1 MFFCLLLLLLL
12 LDPQPWPEGSY
23 ELAVRPFV
31 LLSLFPSTGSFLGI
45 GSLVFSE
52 TQHGVRG
59 PCAVHGRARFFEK
72 KIFATKMRF
81 LKFNF
86 F

>member
-1 MFFCLLLLLLL
+1 MLFCLLLLLLL
-12 LDPQPWPEGSY
+12 LLHPQLWPEGFY

-31 LLSLFPSTGSFLGI
+31 LLSGSFLGI

-59 PCAVHGRARFFEK
+59 PCAVRGRARSFEK
-72 KIFATKMRF
+72 KSFCHKNEVFKIYWKI
-81 LKFNF
+81 
-86 F
+86 